1 MISVQ
6 VWAILLCPA
15 VAVVLVVRC
24 LGGPRENIIHLSLQ
38 ENRSPH
44 FPAQRRWA
52 SRGPLWKRLLS
63 SAGRGVSRLLLVKQ
77 RQHSMRTV
85 LAKKKKKAKQ
95 SSLVA
100 GFSHPLIPTLVHLGF
115 LVQRVEKVLSIYL
128 GFQTNQHTVF
138 TRLSL
143 YNQVHCYL
151 FYWQAPRLGV
161 CQIKGKMALEQSWK
175 PL

>member
-6 VWAILLCPA
+6 VSAIVLCPA

-63 SAGRGVSRLLLVKQ
+63 SARRGVSRLLLVKQ
-77 RQHSMRTV
+77 RQHSMRTL
-85 LAKKKKKAKQ
+85 LAKNEKQ
-95 SSLVA
+95 SSMVA
-100 GFSHPLIPTLVHLGF
+100 GFSHPIIPTLAVHLGF
-115 LVQRVEKVLSIYL
+115 LVQRLEKVRSIYL
-128 GFQTNQHTVF
+128 GFQTNQHNVF

-151 FYWQAPRLGV
+151 FY
-161 CQIKGKMALEQSWK
+161 
-175 PL
+175 